1 MLTGPDAGSSG
12 LQEDSGHAVGGMLRR
27 TLVIGRCAESRL
39 IRNQIVRNR
48 IYRRG
53 ELTEGGP
60 AMRYT
65 IRPLDASTWDA
76 FAELVER
83 NNGIYG
89 GCWCVAFHS
98 AYQRGISDPR
108 TLKEQLVRAGH
119 AHAALVFDEPGLA
132 QGWCQYG
139 SPDELELK
147 HGREYRKDPPPPARW
162 RITCIFVDKRHRG
175 QGIARAG
182 LEGALAQIATAGGG
196 LVEAI
201 SETTTGRGAQ
211 GRFLFSATVELFE
224 QYGFARGRQVGKHA
238 WIVSRDVDPA

>member
-1 MLTGPDAGSSG
+1 MVEPGQVCRVAVVAIAAG
-12 LQEDSGHAVGGMLRR
+12 QCPA
-27 TLVIGRCAESRL
+27 
-39 IRNQIVRNR
+39 
-48 IYRRG
+48 G
-53 ELTEGGP
+53 ELSAPRKEPTMPDRRSSPPPGSASP
-60 AMRYT
+60 LKQLPYT
-65 IRPLDASTWDA
+65 IRPLEVSTWDA

-98 AYQRGISDPR
+98 EYERGTSDPR

-119 AHAALVFDEPGLA
+119 AHAALVFDQQGLA

-139 SPDELELK
+139 SPDELMLR
-147 HGREYRKDPPPPARW
+147 HAREYSKDTPPPARW

-175 QGIARAG
+175 EGIARAG
-182 LEGALAQIATAGGG
+182 LEGALAQIAAAGGG

-201 SETTTGRGAQ
+201 SETTTGREAQ
-211 GRFLFSATVELFE
+211 SRFLFSATVELFD

-238 WIVSRDVDPA
+238 WIVSRDIDPA